1 MPFTRRMLKAM
12 GIEDD
17 KIEQIIDAHTEVTEA
32 LKADRDK
39 YKEDAEKLP
48 AVQGELDKLKEK
60 DAKKDPYEDKYN
72 ELKKEYDD
80 YKAGQTAKETKAAKE
95 KAYKSLLEDIGVSD
109 KRIGA
114 ILRVTDLDGFELD
127 AEGKIVDYDN
137 LSETAKSDWA
147 DFIVTKRAEGAK
159 TQNPPKG
166 EDGSA
171 STGRAAQL
179 AKEYHENLYGKAK
192 E

>member
-1 MPFTRRMLKAM
+1 MAFTRKMLKAL

-17 KIEQIIDAHTEVTEA
+17 KIEQIIDAHTEVTDA

-48 AVQGELDKLKEK
+48 SIQGELDKLKKESVEK
-60 DAKKDPYEDKYN
+60 DPFEDKYN
-72 ELKKEYDD
+72 TLKKEYDD
-80 YKAGQTAKETKAAKE
+80 YKAEQTAKETKMAKE
-95 KAYKSLLEDIGVSD
+95 KAYKSMLEDIGVSE

-114 ILRVTDLDGFELD
+114 IMKVTDWDGFELD
-127 AEGKIVDYDN
+127 ADGKIKDYDN
-137 LSETAKSDWA
+137 LSETAKSDWS

-166 EDGSA
+166 EEGSA

-179 AKEYHENLYGKAK
+179 AKEYHENLYGKAR